1 MIKTISIIISSSD
14 HPINPIVEEWVRLKK
29 REVDIEIVRS
39 PKDLPGGDLLFLI
52 SCNEIVSVEI
62 LKKYKKSLVIHAS
75 DLPEGRGFSPHIWDI
90 LNGRDILFISLLEA
104 SKKVDT
110 GDIWK
115 KLKRRIP
122 KYFLYEDILNVVN
135 CAHIELMDFALAN
148 FDTVS
153 PKPQSKEVEATYHS
167 KRTPED
173 SRLDVHK
180 SINEQFNLLRVCDK
194 NRFPAF
200 FVIHGKKYKVIVEN
214 YEN

>member
-1 MIKTISIIISSSD
+1 MIKNISIIISSSN
-14 HPINPIVEEWVRLKK
+14 HPINPIVEEWVRLQKS
-29 REVDIEIVRS
+29 EVDIEIVRN
-39 PKDLPGGDLLFLI
+39 PKDLTGGDILFLI
-52 SCNEIVSVEI
+52 SCSEIVSSEI
-62 LKKYKKSLVIHAS
+62 LTKYKNSLVIHAS
-75 DLPEGRGFSPHIWDI
+75 DLPKGRGFSPHIWDI
-90 LNGRDILFISLLEA
+90 INGRDTLFVSLIEA

-115 KLKRRIP
+115 KLERPIP
-122 KYFLYEDILNVVN
+122 KYFLYEDILNVIN
-135 CAHIELMDFALAN
+135 KAHIELMDFTLAH

-153 PKPQSKEVEATYHS
+153 PKPQLKEVKATYHS

-180 SINEQFNLLRVCDK
+180 TINEQFNLLRVCDK

-214 YEN
+214 YED